1 MPLEKMT
8 ITLTPEEWDRV
19 LDVLGDGRFKVVNT
33 LIVKILEQA
42 KQQQQQTEPAPP
54 QPRLQPVS

>member
-42 KQQQQQTEPAPP
+42 KQQQTEPAPP

>member
-42 KQQQQQTEPAPP
+42 KQQQQTEPAPP

>member
-1 MPLEKMT
+1 MT

-19 LDVLGDGRFKVVNT
+19 LDVLGDGRFKVVNP
-33 LIVKILEQA
+33 LIKKIIDQA
-42 KQQQQQTEPAPP
+42 RAQQAEPERT